1 MENMAKAKPKAQFKI
16 QINEE
21 SWTCRLW
28 PVKTYIKLHGNDS
41 DAITDLLDRTM
52 DFKDDALT
60 LENVAHEAMHAHFKY
75 LHLDSVVNPK
85 IDDIEE
91 IIASW
96 IGSNFE
102 KFYHRVNLIY
112 KELSNKEK
120 S

>member
-1 MENMAKAKPKAQFKI
+1 MAKNKPKVQYKI

-21 SWTCRLW
+21 SWICRVW
-28 PVKTYIKLHGNDS
+28 PAKIYEKMHGTDS
-41 DAITDLLDRTM
+41 DAITDLVAKTM
-52 DFKDDALT
+52 DFRDDALT

-102 KFYHRVNLIY
+102 KFYYKVHLIFN
-112 KELSNKEK
+112 ELKDK
-120 S
+120 GKA